1 VGPRAF
7 RDASGK
13 SRPTGIRS
21 PDRPVRSESLYQLS
35 YPGPCRCRWE
45 DNIEMD
51 HQEVTRVGMFW
62 IDVAQDGDGW
72 RAFVNMVINLES
84 HKMLGIS

>member
-1 VGPRAF
+1 
-7 RDASGK
+7 
-13 SRPTGIRS
+13 
-21 PDRPVRSESLYQLS
+21 
-35 YPGPCRCRWE
+35 
-45 DNIEMD
+45 MD

-84 HKMLGIS
+84 YKMLGIS